1 MKIKKL
7 YLKNIR
13 SYREEDITFPDGTIL
28 LAGDVGAGKTSLLLA
43 IEYALFGLQPGQKGS
58 ALLRTDAFQGEVSL
72 ELAISGRTIL
82 IERKLKRNNKNV
94 TNEYSSIT
102 IDGEKFEASLTEI
115 KTKIL
120 EFLGYPQEFVRKNNL
135 LYRYT
140 VYTPQEQMKQI
151 ILEDPEVRLN
161 ILRHILGLEKYK
173 RIRENLVSILN
184 YLKEE
189 SKILQ
194 GEIKNL
200 DQEKSKVEIRKLFL
214 KELDKEIIEKKKVF
228 DIKLNERKKREIEY
242 TQLEEKIKEKEYL
255 EREVEKTKIM
265 LVNKYDNLSTINL
278 EISEIER
285 TIAEAGELFN
295 EKEYQEII
303 KKITEKN
310 KKIEELT
317 NNYGSLLSQIN
328 SLEKNKQETLERRNR
343 IFRIDF
349 CPTCLQDVPETHKH
363 NILNETENTISNC
376 QRGIVL
382 IEKKIIEVTLSLE
395 KEKKDRNAL
404 EENKSLKEALRAKS
418 EYLEKTK
425 KRKHSLSKQA
435 EALEK
440 DIELLGKHIQALKE
454 KALEFSKFDNLAKLK
469 KDELNRNL
477 QEERQ
482 AEISLAEVNKELELT
497 KKEIM
502 SLEASISEKEEAKN
516 KLANL
521 LELHDW
527 LSSTFL
533 SLIEFTERNVLIK
546 IRQEF
551 SKVFKKW
558 FRMLVPQES
567 LTVRLDESF
576 SPIILFNDFEMEY
589 SFLSGGERTASALAY
604 RLALNQTI
612 NSILSEIKTK
622 EIVILDEPTDGF
634 SDQQLDRIREVLQ
647 ELNVSQ
653 LIIVSH
659 EQKIESFV
667 NTIIKVKKT
676 EDVSYIEST
685 PLSREIFQHKA

>member
-1 MKIKKL
+1 
-7 YLKNIR
+7 
-13 SYREEDITFPDGTIL
+13 
-28 LAGDVGAGKTSLLLA
+28 
-43 IEYALFGLQPGQKGS
+43 
-58 ALLRTDAFQGEVSL
+58 
-72 ELAISGRTIL
+72 
-82 IERKLKRNNKNV
+82 
-94 TNEYSSIT
+94 
-102 IDGEKFEASLTEI
+102 
-115 KTKIL
+115 
-120 EFLGYPQEFVRKNNL
+120 
-135 LYRYT
+135 
-140 VYTPQEQMKQI
+140 
-151 ILEDPEVRLN
+151 
-161 ILRHILGLEKYK
+161 
-173 RIRENLVSILN
+173 
-184 YLKEE
+184 
-189 SKILQ
+189 
-194 GEIKNL
+194 
-200 DQEKSKVEIRKLFL
+200 
-214 KELDKEIIEKKKVF
+214 
-228 DIKLNERKKREIEY
+228 
-242 TQLEEKIKEKEYL
+242 
-255 EREVEKTKIM
+255 
-265 LVNKYDNLSTINL
+265 
-278 EISEIER
+278 
-285 TIAEAGELFN
+285 
-295 EKEYQEII
+295 
-303 KKITEKN
+303 
-310 KKIEELT
+310 
-317 NNYGSLLSQIN
+317 
-328 SLEKNKQETLERRNR
+328 
-343 IFRIDF
+343 
-349 CPTCLQDVPETHKH
+349 
-363 NILNETENTISNC
+363 
-376 QRGIVL
+376 
-382 IEKKIIEVTLSLE
+382 
-395 KEKKDRNAL
+395 
-404 EENKSLKEALRAKS
+404 
-418 EYLEKTK
+418 
-425 KRKHSLSKQA
+425 
-435 EALEK
+435 LEK

-469 KDELNRNL
+469 KEELNKNL

-482 AEISLAEVNKELELT
+482 AEISLAEVNKELDLT

-502 SLEASISEKEEAKN
+502 SLEASISEKEKSKN

-667 NTIIKVKKT
+667 NTIIKVKKI
-676 EDVSYIEST
+676 EDVSYIESP
-685 PLSREIFQHKA
+685 PLLEKSFSIKLK